1 MMTTTRKILW
11 TAWSTTLLI
20 GICIF
25 IANLAQ
31 SERLQ
36 GLALI
41 FIVVAVACVVD
52 IFRTWTSK

>member
-1 MMTTTRKILW
+1 MTTTRKILW
-11 TAWSTTLLI
+11 TAWSTALLI

-41 FIVVAVACVVD
+41 CVVGVVACVID

>member
-1 MMTTTRKILW
+1 MTITRKILW

-20 GICIF
+20 GISIF
-25 IANLAQ
+25 IAALVQ

-41 FIVVAVACVVD
+41 CVVVAVACVVD